1 MLAVGSLAVGAPSIL
16 SLDLA
21 AEPFL
26 EVRIDDKDK
35 KEKKR
40 AMTAA
45 FRINVAEAK
54 KGSVGEG
61 RRVLACGYKVAFVW
75 TPSADSP
82 WSLPETFS
90 SWLRGSYSHLFAEDP
105 ASSHLFVPQK
115 DAERVLLNR
124 ANVLLKNGGG
134 GIRGSLILTTL
145 RLVFIPGFVD
155 IQALVAKTLGGESE
169 RSVSEV
175 AATFSSQRDE
185 WTLEHL
191 TQYFKEVRKVRA
203 GQGG

>member
-1 MLAVGSLAVGAPSIL
+1 
-16 SLDLA
+16 LDLA
-21 AEPFL
+21 GEPFL

-35 KEKKR
+35 KEREKKKK
-40 AMTAA
+40 TKT
-45 FRINVAEAK
+45 FRINLAEVK
-54 KGSVGEG
+54 KGFVGEE

-105 ASSHLFVPQK
+105 ASSHLFAPQK
-115 DAERVLLNR
+115 GAERVLLNR
-124 ANVLLKNGGG
+124 ANVLLKNGGD
-134 GIRGSLILTTL
+134 GIRGSLILTSL

-191 TQYFKEVRKVRA
+191 TKYFKEVRRK
-203 GQGG
+203 